1 MLLSLLLIHFIL
13 HYRESFE
20 FMYARPWQRVN
31 DFYLNTVRDNFSLP
45 LLFQSQVET
54 LTNYISIINF
64 LINPLSFLLNY
75 SLSNRPFLI
84 IIIIIILE
92 FQKFRIILSSKVMV
106 YPKIAVGSGQDSI
119 SKFFFPITVLL
130 LMAGKSSQT

>member
-31 DFYLNTVRDNFSLP
+31 DFYLNTVRGNFSLP
-45 LLFQSQVET
+45 LLFQSQVES

-75 SLSNRPFLI
+75 SLSNRPIL
-84 IIIIIILE
+84 IIIIILE
-92 FQKFRIILSSKVMV
+92 FQKFWIILSSKVMV

-119 SKFFFPITVLL
+119 SKFFFPITALL